1 LSYPAYMADNTAC
14 RALAGRPEFDVIE
27 HDNGTFTAVHKAS
40 GERGDHARRPGREQ
54 GVRGR

>member
-1 LSYPAYMADNTAC
+1 MADNTAC